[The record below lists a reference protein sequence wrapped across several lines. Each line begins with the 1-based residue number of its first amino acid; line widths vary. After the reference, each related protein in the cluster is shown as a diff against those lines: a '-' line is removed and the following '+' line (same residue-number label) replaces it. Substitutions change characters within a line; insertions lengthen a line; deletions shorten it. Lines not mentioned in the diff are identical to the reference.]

1 MVLSIWSFSQ
11 GRPGKMGTDSI
22 QVNGSTTPLRI
33 ALRIGSGSKLST
45 PKFHGLGSFFL
56 YIHILTPQKKAHYY
70 IFVLYNIII
79 YIYIIL

>member
-45 PKFHGLGSFFL
+45 PKFHGLGSFFFIHTYLDTTKKSTLL
-56 YIHILTPQKKAHYY
+56 YIS
-70 IFVLYNIII
+70 II
-79 YIYIIL
+79 